1 MQSIRKLGT
10 IPNQAAAMPEVNTIY
25 IEADEDHVAMQK
37 SKAKE
42 MKLITVYESKV
53 PVCRGRREV
62 LGQRVCS
69 GWEPPSQIWAEV
81 NQYIQQVYGAKQA
94 PNVMIKGDAARWIT
108 ARMGYVEKSHQVV
121 DGYHASQYIRKIAGK
136 ETSTPLYKALR
147 TNNQDMFIKKVQ
159 QRIRRNPQR
168 KKLIMKGYRYIIR
181 NWDGIHEALT
191 RPDAASSTEG
201 HVRHILSDRLSSRC
215 MGWSPMGA
223 KQMARMRTYV
233 ANGGNLEAYALKQFA
248 LSPQAMKPE
257 VNQDVLQK
265 EYIR

>member
-81 NQYIQQVYGAKQA
+81 NQYIQQVYRAKQA
-94 PNVMIKGDAARWIT
+94 PRTREGCD
-108 ARMGYVEKSHQVV
+108 
-121 DGYHASQYIRKIAGK
+121 
-136 ETSTPLYKALR
+136 
-147 TNNQDMFIKKVQ
+147 TNNA
-159 QRIRRNPQR
+159 RS
-168 KKLIMKGYRYIIR
+168 LY
-181 NWDGIHEALT
+181 
-191 RPDAASSTEG
+191 
-201 HVRHILSDRLSSRC
+201 SR
-215 MGWSPMGA
+215 
-223 KQMARMRTYV
+223 
-233 ANGGNLEAYALKQFA
+233 
-248 LSPQAMKPE
+248 
-257 VNQDVLQK
+257 
-265 EYIR
+265 